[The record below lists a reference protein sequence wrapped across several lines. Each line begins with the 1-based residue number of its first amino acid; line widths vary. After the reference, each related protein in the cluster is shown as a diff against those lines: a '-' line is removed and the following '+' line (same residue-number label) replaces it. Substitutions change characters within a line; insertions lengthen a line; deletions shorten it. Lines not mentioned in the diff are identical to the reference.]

1 MRFYKIIVTLMVGLI
16 AFEAVAQNNPVKVL
30 ESGKRVSFRGLSV
43 VNDKVFWA
51 SGSNGTVTRSTDGG
65 NTIEWIT
72 VPGYEKRDFRDIEAI
87 DAETAII
94 MAIAE
99 PAVILKTKDGGKS
112 WNKVFEDTTKGMF
125 MDAMDML
132 VDSNEIKQGKAVA
145 GNKIS
150 IEDIEVKKQGNR
162 KQDNRTST
170 HTLIVVGD
178 PINGKLFVA
187 MSFDA
192 GDSWQ
197 VMPKPESKDDV
208 RLVPDTEAMFAS
220 SGTNVKLTNWNDYS
234 PTLLVT
240 GGSKARLKD
249 LTMHNFNDSLSM
261 MQGGT
266 STGANSI
273 DVFNKTKSA
282 VIVGGDF
289 ARDSIGSNNC
299 VLVSFQSGKP
309 VYSLPE
315 TMPHGYRSCVV
326 YLDANNLVACGTSG
340 IDISKDGGKNWQL
353 ISKESFHVIQKARN
367 GKAVFMAGGSGRIA
381 QLIILP

>member
-1 MRFYKIIVTLMVGLI
+1 MYKNVVPMRFYKIIIVLFAALTSLNG
-16 AFEAVAQNNPVKVL
+16 FSQTSPVKVL
-30 ESGKRVSFRGLSV
+30 EAGRRVSFRGLSV

-51 SGSNGTVTRSTDGG
+51 SGSNGTVAKSTDGG
-65 NTIEWIT
+65 NTLEWIT
-72 VPGYEKRDFRDIEAI
+72 IPGYEKRDFRDIEAI
-87 DAETAII
+87 DAETAVI

-99 PAVILKTKDGGKS
+99 PAVILKTKDGGKN
-112 WNKVFEDTTKGMF
+112 WAKVFEDTTKGMF

-132 VDSNEIKQGKAVA
+132 VDSVQIKRIK
-145 GNKIS
+145 
-150 IEDIEVKKQGNR
+150 DQGNR
-162 KQDNRTST
+162 KQDNKVPT

-192 GDSWQ
+192 GDTWQ
-197 VMPKPESKDDV
+197 VMPKSESKDDV

-220 SGTNVKLTNWNDYS
+220 SGTNVKLTNWNDHS

-249 LTMHNFNDSLSM
+249 LTLHNFNDSLHI

-289 ARDSIGSNNC
+289 AKDSIGSNNC
-299 VLVSFQSGKP
+299 VLVSFQTGKP

-340 IDISKDGGKNWQL
+340 IDVSKDAGKNWQL
-353 ISKESFHVIQKARN
+353 ISKENFHVIQKARN
-367 GKAVFMAGGSGRIA
+367 GKAIFMAGGGGRIA
-381 QLIILP
+381 QLILP

>member
-1 MRFYKIIVTLMVGLI
+1 MRFYKIIVTLMIGLV
-16 AFEAVAQNNPVKVL
+16 AFEAIAQNNPVKVL

-87 DAETAII
+87 DAETAVI

-99 PAVILKTKDGGKS
+99 PAIILKTKDGGKS

-132 VDSNEIKQGKAVA
+132 VDSVQIKRRK
-145 GNKIS
+145 N
-150 IEDIEVKKQGNR
+150 QGNR
-162 KQDNRTST
+162 KQDNTAPT

-192 GDSWQ
+192 GDTWQ
-197 VMPKPESKDDV
+197 VMPKSESKDDV

-220 SGTNVKLTNWNDYS
+220 SGTNVKLTNWGNHS

-249 LTMHNFNDSLSM
+249 LTLHNFNDSLHI

-273 DVFNKTKSA
+273 DVFNKTKTA

-289 ARDSIGSNNC
+289 AKDSIGSNNC

-315 TMPHGYRSCVV
+315 TMPHGFRSCVV

-353 ISKESFHVIQKARN
+353 ISKESFHVIQKAKN
-367 GKAVFMAGGSGRIA
+367 GKAIFMAGGSGRIA
-381 QLIILP
+381 QLILP

>member
-1 MRFYKIIVTLMVGLI
+1 MRFYKIIVTLLVGF
-16 AFEAVAQNNPVKVL
+16 ASFEAVAQNNPVKVL

-43 VNDKVFWA
+43 VNDQVFWT
-51 SGSNGTVTRSTDGG
+51 SGSNGTVVRSLDGG
-65 NTIEWIT
+65 KTLEWLT

-87 DAETAII
+87 DATTAII
-94 MAIAE
+94 MAVAE

-132 VDSNEIKQGKAVA
+132 VDSTQIKRSKNQG
-145 GNKIS
+145 S
-150 IEDIEVKKQGNR
+150 R
-162 KQDNRTST
+162 KQDNTAPT

-187 MSFDA
+187 MSFDS
-192 GDSWQ
+192 GDSWH

-208 RLVPDTEAMFAS
+208 RFVPDTEAMFAS

-249 LTMHNFNDSLSM
+249 LTLHNFNDSLPI

-273 DVFNKTKSA
+273 DVCNKTKSA

-289 ARDSIGSNNC
+289 AKDSIGSNNC
-299 VLVSFQSGKP
+299 VLVSFRTGKP

-315 TMPHGYRSCVV
+315 TMPHGFRSCVV
-326 YLDANNLVACGTSG
+326 YLDENNLVACGTSG
-340 IDISKDGGKNWQL
+340 IDISKDAGKNWQL
-353 ISKESFHVIQKARN
+353 ISKESFHVVQKARN
-367 GKAVFMAGGSGRIA
+367 GKAIFMAGGGGRIA
-381 QLIILP
+381 QLILPK

>member
-1 MRFYKIIVTLMVGLI
+1 MRFNKIIILLFAMLTSLTGFSQISPIKIL
-16 AFEAVAQNNPVKVL
+16 EA
-30 ESGKRVSFRGLSV
+30 GKRVSFRGLSV
-43 VNDKVFWA
+43 VSDKILWA

-87 DAETAII
+87 DAETAVI

-99 PAVILKTKDGGKS
+99 PAIILKTKDGGKN
-112 WNKVFEDTTKGMF
+112 WTKVFEDTTRGMF

-132 VDSNEIKQGKAVA
+132 ADAGQIKRTKGQ
-145 GNKIS
+145 GNK
-150 IEDIEVKKQGNR
+150 
-162 KQDNRTST
+162 KQDNGTSP

-208 RLVPDTEAMFAS
+208 RFVPDTEAMFAS
-220 SGTNVKLTNWNDYS
+220 SGTNVKLTNWNNYS

-249 LTMHNFNDSLSM
+249 LTLHNFNDSLQI

-289 ARDSIGSNNC
+289 AKDSIGSNNC

-326 YLDANNLVACGTSG
+326 YLDADNLVACGTSG
-340 IDISKDGGKNWQL
+340 IDISKDAGKNWQL

-367 GKAVFMAGGSGRIA
+367 GKAIFMAGGGGRIA
-381 QLIILP
+381 QLILP

>member
-1 MRFYKIIVTLMVGLI
+1 MRFYKIIVTLLVGFTS
-16 AFEAVAQNNPVKVL
+16 FEAVAQSSPVKVL
-30 ESGKRVSFRGLSV
+30 EAGRRVSFRGLSV
-43 VNDKVFWA
+43 VNDRVFWA
-51 SGSNGTVTRSTDGG
+51 SGSNGTVIRSLDGG
-65 NTIEWIT
+65 NTLEWMTI
-72 VPGYEKRDFRDIEAI
+72 PGFEKRDFRDIEAI
-87 DAETAII
+87 DAETAVI

-99 PAVILKTKDGGKS
+99 PAVILKTKDGGKNWS
-112 WNKVFEDTTKGMF
+112 KVFEDTTKGMF

-132 VDSNEIKQGKAVA
+132 VDSAQIKRSK
-145 GNKIS
+145 
-150 IEDIEVKKQGNR
+150 DLGNR
-162 KQDNRTST
+162 KQDDKAPT

-197 VMPKPESKDDV
+197 VMPSPESKDDV

-220 SGTNVKLTNWNDYS
+220 SGTNVKLTAMGNYS
-234 PTLLVT
+234 PALVAT
-240 GGSKARLKD
+240 GGTKARLKD
-249 LTMHNFNDSLSM
+249 LSLHNINDSLPM

-289 ARDSIGSNNC
+289 TKDSIGTDNC
-299 VLVSFQSGKP
+299 VLVSFQNGKP
-309 VYSLPE
+309 VYSLPV
-315 TMPHGYRSCVV
+315 TMPHGYRSCVI
-326 YLDANNLVACGTSG
+326 YLDANNLVTCGTSG

-353 ISKESFHVIQKARN
+353 ISKESFHVVQKARN
-367 GKAVFMAGGSGRIA
+367 GKAIYMAGGGGRIA
-381 QLIILP
+381 QLILP

>member
-1 MRFYKIIVTLMVGLI
+1 MRFNKIII
-16 AFEAVAQNNPVKVL
+16 ALLTVFTSLTGFSQTSPVKVL
-30 ESGKRVSFRGLSV
+30 EAGKRVSFRGLSV

-99 PAVILKTKDGGKS
+99 PAVILKTKDGGKN
-112 WNKVFEDTTKGMF
+112 WVKVFEDTTKGMF

-132 VDSNEIKQGKAVA
+132 VDSVQIKRIK
-145 GNKIS
+145 
-150 IEDIEVKKQGNR
+150 DQGNT
-162 KQDNRTST
+162 KQDNSTPT

-197 VMPKPESKDDV
+197 VMPSPESKDDV
-208 RLVPDTEAMFAS
+208 RLVADTEAMFAS
-220 SGTNVKLTNWNDYS
+220 SGTNVKLTNWNSHS

-240 GGSKARLKD
+240 GGTKARLKD
-249 LTMHNFNDSLSM
+249 LTLHNFNDSLYM

-289 ARDSIGSNNC
+289 AKDSIGSNNC

-315 TMPHGYRSCVV
+315 TMPHGYRSCVI
-326 YLDANNLVACGTSG
+326 YLDSNNLVACGTSG
-340 IDISKDGGKNWQL
+340 IDVSKDGGKNWQL
-353 ISKESFHVIQKARN
+353 ISKESFHVVQKARN
-367 GKAVFMAGGSGRIA
+367 GNTIYMAGGGGRIA
-381 QLIILP
+381 QLILP